1 MYRRFAL
8 IAGVVLGLL
17 LLVVTEARGSG
28 VLNAPLAA
36 SPLGTAFTY
45 QGQLKQG
52 GTAVTAS
59 CDMQLSLFD
68 SASPTVQI
76 GSTQTKTG
84 VNVSNGLF
92 TIPDLDFGNVF
103 NGDARWLQIAVR
115 CPSGSGS
122 FSTLSPL
129 VALAPAPY
137 ALYSTS
143 AGSATTATTATTAT
157 NFTGPL
163 VGDVTGTQGATTVA
177 RLQGQTVAAT
187 VPTANQVL
195 QFSGGQWAPATVAG
209 GSSGLSAYAY
219 IYNQGAQVVAL
230 EADVSFDTN
239 GVLAGGITHTAGTS
253 TITVPTSG
261 DYKIAFTV
269 AAVEPNQFTV
279 YQNGAPIA
287 GATFG
292 SGAGT
297 QPSTGQVIVTMA
309 AGDVLTLRNHT
320 SSAAVTLQTLAGG
333 TQTNVNASILI
344 EKLN

>member
-17 LLVVTEARGSG
+17 LLVVTEARGMG

-68 SASPTVQI
+68 SASPSVQV

-103 NGDARWLQIAVR
+103 TGEARWLQIAVR

-122 FSTLSPL
+122 YSTLSPL
-129 VALAPAPY
+129 VPLAPAPY

-143 AGSATTATTATTAT
+143 AGSATTATS
-157 NFTGPL
+157 FTGPL
-163 VGDVTGTQGATTVA
+163 LGDVTGTQGATTVA

-209 GSSGLSAYAY
+209 GSSGLSEYAY
-219 IYNQGAQVVAL
+219 IYNLSAQVVAQ
-230 EADVSFDTN
+230 EADIPFSNN
-239 GVLAGGITHTAGTS
+239 GVIVGSITHAPGTSQILAGTA
-253 TITVPTSG
+253 G
-261 DYKIAFTV
+261 DYKVTFTV
-269 AAVEPNQFTV
+269 AGVEPNQFTL
-279 YQNGAPIA
+279 YQNGAPVA
-287 GATFG
+287 GATYG

-297 QPSTGQVIVTMA
+297 QPSTGFVIVTMA

-320 SSAAVTLQTLAGG
+320 SAAAVTMQTLAGG
-333 TQTNVNASILI
+333 TQINANASILI